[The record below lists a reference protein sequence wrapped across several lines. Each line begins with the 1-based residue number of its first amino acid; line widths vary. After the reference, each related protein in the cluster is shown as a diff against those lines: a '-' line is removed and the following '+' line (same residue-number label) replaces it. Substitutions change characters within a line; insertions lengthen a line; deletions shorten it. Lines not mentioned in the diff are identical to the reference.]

1 VHTHLD
7 ESHYVD
13 PKGDRFKVLATDVAE
28 VSAAK
33 GSIMPDGLL
42 DGLTD
47 QEIRD
52 LVAYLAS
59 RK

>member
-1 VHTHLD
+1 MD
-7 ESHYVD
+7 A
-13 PKGDRFKVLATDVAE
+13 KGDRFKVLATDVAE

-33 GSIMPDGLL
+33 GSIMPDGLV

-47 QEIRD
+47 QEVRD